1 MNSEKQKQ
9 KNGEES
15 VFVFDVDERYYQL
28 TAGSRKENFDNFISR
43 FSPKSENSCKY
54 NALSEVRLMSP
65 EETEDVKVIVNIIC
79 GVSDIK
85 ENNKH
90 LNDSIPDFIFAVT
103 FYVLYRNFLQS
114 PKFICKNGIKKFL
127 SDANINDVRNFIVN
141 LKQKGNAQE
150 ELKKIL
156 QNENFIEKYSV
167 DEETKTYVRKKLFEL
182 YGDID
187 KESIENG
194 NHPKF
199 TYGFL
204 KNSLLPKET
213 FDRIL
218 KKAEFF
224 LSYLDEPKISNNI

>member
-1 MNSEKQKQ
+1 MNSKKQKQ
-9 KNGEES
+9 KNGKERI
-15 VFVFDVDERYYQL
+15 FVFDVDERYYQL
-28 TAGSRKENFDNFISR
+28 TSGSRRENFDNFISR
-43 FSPKSENSCKY
+43 FAPKSENFCKY
-54 NALSEVRLMSP
+54 NALSEVRLMTP
-65 EETEDVKVIVNIIC
+65 EETEDVKLIADIIC
-79 GVSDIK
+79 GVADAK
-85 ENNKH
+85 GDNKYWVESASR
-90 LNDSIPDFIFAVT
+90 LIFAIA

-114 PKFICKNGIKKFL
+114 PKFVSN
-127 SDANINDVRNFIVN
+127 ANIHDIRNFIVD

-150 ELKKIL
+150 KLKKII
-156 QNENFIEKYSV
+156 QNENFIEKYAV
-167 DEETKTYVRKKLFEL
+167 NEETKTYVRKKLFEL

-187 KESIENG
+187 KESVENG

-199 TYGFL
+199 TYEFW

>member
-9 KNGEES
+9 KNDKES

-28 TAGSRKENFDNFISR
+28 TSGLRKENFDNFISR
-43 FSPKSENSCKY
+43 FAPKSENSCKY
-54 NALSEVRLMSP
+54 NALSEVRLMFP

-90 LNDSIPDFIFAVT
+90 LNDLIPDFIFAVT

-114 PKFICKNGIKKFL
+114 PKFICKNGIKKPV

-141 LKQKGNAQE
+141 LKQKQNIQE
-150 ELKKIL
+150 ELKKMV
-156 QNENFIEKYSV
+156 QNESFIEKYAI
-167 DEETKTYVRKKLFEL
+167 DEETKAYVRKKLLEL
-182 YGDID
+182 YGDTD
-187 KESIENG
+187 KKSIENG

-199 TYGFL
+199 ILEFM
-204 KNSLLPKET
+204 KSSLLPKET
-213 FDRIL
+213 FDEIL
-218 KKAEFF
+218 KKAELF
-224 LSYLDEPKISNNI
+224 LSYFL